1 MKLSNKFALISGLAS
16 FATGT
21 PLMLSCIRW
30 TIPFEKQNKTLLFI
44 LFLSL
49 ILAGLFYFYHR
60 NRLQKAIS
68 EENQKAVYDTPLIA
82 GLHAFLNF
90 GILIL
95 LFSLIFNPILDLTSL
110 KNILKIGFYSIPIG
124 LVELSIIYHLGF
136 VILIPYYSSLEEA
149 KFTGLNLT
157 QKILLLGAPAIIF
170 SVFTGY
176 ILTKSWLGIIYLLF
190 PSFLIWI
197 LIRTIKEPIVCVQQ
211 RIQKILN
218 EPLTSSGETTKL
230 LSGDEIALLND
241 FFTLFLKRTT
251 SIISKIKETAD
262 TVKTQGEAIL
272 SGIRK
277 LSSTSQQIDNS
288 AREILTNK
296 DESALAVNSVEKQ
309 NEELSALSAEIES
322 QVKTLTN
329 TSKKSIE
336 LANSGETK
344 SEEGVNKINSF
355 VRKIEE
361 GSKSLEELSSAFDEI
376 KEFNS
381 LMEQISDDT
390 NLLAL
395 NASIEATRKK
405 GDESKGFSVI
415 ADEIR
420 KLSNDSASYLE
431 KTKDNIKRM
440 SDAVKSIVESTEK
453 SKAIF
458 EDSKSI
464 IKKTAE
470 DLKEISESIG
480 MSTNMAD
487 QIHGILKEES
497 NSIEEIKKSTKKLS
511 SINEQQTESVLTLSK
526 ETEEQVALMKDT
538 ETRAQTLLS
547 LLGKIQENSDTKIE

>member
-30 TIPFEKQNKTLLFI
+30 TIPLEKQNKTLLFI

-49 ILAGLFYFYHR
+49 ILAGLFYLYHK

-95 LFSLIFNPILDLTSL
+95 LFSLIFNPILDLTAL
-110 KNILKIGFYSIPIG
+110 KNILKIGVYSIPIG
-124 LVELSIIYHLGF
+124 LVELSIIYYLGF
-136 VILIPYYSSLEEA
+136 VILTPYYSSLEEA

-176 ILTKSWLGIIYLLF
+176 ILTKSWFAIIYLLF

-197 LIRTIKEPIVCVQQ
+197 LIKMIKEPIVCVQQ
-211 RIQKILN
+211 RIQKSLN

-487 QIHGILKEES
+487 QIYGILKEES

>member
-30 TIPFEKQNKTLLFI
+30 TIPLEKQNKTLLFI

-49 ILAGLFYFYHR
+49 ILAGLFYLYHK

-68 EENQKAVYDTPLIA
+68 EENQKAAYDTPLIA

-95 LFSLIFNPILDLTSL
+95 LFSLIFNPILDLTAL
-110 KNILKIGFYSIPIG
+110 KNILKIGVYSIPIG
-124 LVELSIIYHLGF
+124 LVELSIIYYLGF
-136 VILIPYYSSLEEA
+136 VILTPYYSSLEEA

-176 ILTKSWLGIIYLLF
+176 ILTKSWFAIIYLLF

-197 LIRTIKEPIVCVQQ
+197 LIKMIKEPIVCVQQ

-487 QIHGILKEES
+487 QIYGILKEES

>member
-21 PLMLSCIRW
+21 PILLSCIRW

-49 ILAGLFYFYHR
+49 ILAGLFYLYHR

-90 GILIL
+90 SVLIL
-95 LFSLIFNPILDLTSL
+95 LFSLIFNPIFDLTSL
-110 KNILKIGFYSIPIG
+110 KNILKIGVYSIPIG
-124 LVELSIIYHLGF
+124 LVELSIIYYLGF
-136 VILIPYYSSLEEA
+136 VVLTPYYSSLEEA

-157 QKILLLGAPAIIF
+157 QKILLLGATAIIF
-170 SVFTGY
+170 SVFAGY
-176 ILTKSWLGIIYLLF
+176 ILTKSWFGIIYLLF

-197 LIRTIKEPIVCVQQ
+197 LIKTIKEPIVCVQQ

-218 EPLTSSGETTKL
+218 EPLTSPGETTKL

-241 FFTLFLKRTT
+241 SLTLFLKKTS

-262 TVKTQGEAIL
+262 TVRTQGEAIL

-288 AREILTNK
+288 AREMLTNK
-296 DESALAVNSVEKQ
+296 DESAMAVNSVEKQ
-309 NEELSALSAEIES
+309 NEELSALSSEIES
-322 QVKTLTN
+322 QIKTLTN

-355 VRKIEE
+355 VQKIEE

-458 EDSKSI
+458 ENSKSI

-487 QIHGILKEES
+487 QIYGILKEES

-526 ETEEQVALMKDT
+526 ETQEQVALMKDT

-547 LLGKIQENSDTKIE
+547 LLGKIEENSDTKIE